1 MVKGSEAVL
10 RFSKFLRTELIKA
23 ELKPRDMIDAQSKE
37 IPGGFYISFDPRSSE
52 RDCGF
57 KITICDLETWREYQI
72 FAVCFHR
79 TWRDHGRQR
88 AE

>member
-37 IPGGFYISFDPRSSE
+37 IPGGFYISFDPR
-52 RDCGF
+52 
-57 KITICDLETWREYQI
+57 
-72 FAVCFHR
+72 
-79 TWRDHGRQR
+79 
-88 AE
+88 